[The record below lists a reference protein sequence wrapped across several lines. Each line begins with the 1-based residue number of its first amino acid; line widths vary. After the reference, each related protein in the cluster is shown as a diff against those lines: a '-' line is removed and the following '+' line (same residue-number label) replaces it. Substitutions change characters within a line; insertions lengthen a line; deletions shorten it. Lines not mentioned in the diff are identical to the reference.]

1 MKGVVFTEF
10 LDMVESLF
18 SADMVDDIIEDCT
31 LKSSG
36 TYTSVG
42 TYDYEELLLLVTA
55 LSKRSDLAVKEL
67 VQKYGHHLFF
77 RFHDMFPVFF
87 EKQNSAFEFLG
98 SVHGHVH
105 VEVKKLYPDAALPNF
120 ETKNVNENELV
131 MIYRSHCPFSD
142 FAEGLI
148 HGCVEFYDENIEI
161 RVEDKNTKAEFC
173 RVFTLLKH

>member
-77 RFHDMFPVFF
+77 RFHDMFPVF
-87 EKQNSAFEFLG
+87 L
-98 SVHGHVH
+98 
-105 VEVKKLYPDAALPNF
+105 
-120 ETKNVNENELV
+120 KN
-131 MIYRSHCPFSD
+131 
-142 FAEGLI
+142 
-148 HGCVEFYDENIEI
+148 
-161 RVEDKNTKAEFC
+161 K
-173 RVFTLLKH
+173 TLLLSFWEAYMVTYMLRSKNSILMRLFQILKLRM

>member
-18 SADMVDDIIEDCT
+18 SADMIDDIIEDCT

-77 RFHDMFPVFF
+77 RFHDMFPVF
-87 EKQNSAFEFLG
+87 L
-98 SVHGHVH
+98 
-105 VEVKKLYPDAALPNF
+105 
-120 ETKNVNENELV
+120 KN
-131 MIYRSHCPFSD
+131 
-142 FAEGLI
+142 
-148 HGCVEFYDENIEI
+148 
-161 RVEDKNTKAEFC
+161 K
-173 RVFTLLKH
+173 TLLLIF